1 MTGYEAEVNGV
12 RLFVCSSPALFSP
25 RGLDR
30 GTALMLAHADIRPG
44 MKLLDL
50 GCGTGVVGAYAAKCG
65 AQVWM
70 SDV

>member
-12 RLFVCSSPALFSP
+12 RLFVCSSPTLFSP

-44 MKLLDL
+44 M
-50 GCGTGVVGAYAAKCG
+50 
-65 AQVWM
+65 
-70 SDV
+70 